1 MHVMNYE
8 YLFLVSTL
16 TVTAL
21 GLHFYGLYICFL
33 LNAIIRSP
41 LCTLIL

>member
-16 TVTAL
+16 TAL